1 MASTRKG
8 RVVGLLASVAVVGA
22 VIGTEAWRPTG
33 AVGYLEIKTVPAAPL
48 TQAALYFDAK
58 RLGPIKEGS
67 AILSQPVG
75 TRHPQASGARICR
88 RTHGAVQDRG
98 AQGPHYHSDDFRARA
113 PAALPM
119 PLYRQR
125 TGERARM
132 RELIA
137 LLRAGEEPEL
147 RKVSPSSGRAL
158 ARRHAA
164 LFYFI
169 IGMTNSAPSLTPEGQ
184 RAVIVLVRV

>member
-98 AQGPHYHSDDFRARA
+98 AQGPHYHVTISVLER
-113 PAALPM
+113 PPHC
-119 PLYRQR
+119 QCR

-132 RELIA
+132 SELIP

-147 RKVSPSSGRAL
+147 RKQASSRTSVGPSPCSVISS
-158 ARRHAA
+158 
-164 LFYFI
+164 
-169 IGMTNSAPSLTPEGQ
+169 SE
-184 RAVIVLVRV
+184 